1 MRLFLSMWLLTA
13 SCFFLAHNPAIAG
26 DDEALVIFEDNFSE
40 DPLLNDW
47 IVLSAGSLGG
57 WVPPESPYCEL
68 NGWVDP
74 ALFTPENPCTL
85 YSEEIIEDSLE
96 MDLEEFGGYM
106 LVTPM
111 QNTSAG
117 AVFRTERALYDN
129 IKMEITVEL
138 RDGSLGQPAD
148 GMTVV
153 ILGTDQPPLA
163 PGLSLIHI

>member
-74 ALFTPENPCTL
+74 ALFTQVSVL
-85 YSEEIIEDSLE
+85 QFVFIKWDFAGSVH
-96 MDLEEFGGYM
+96 GR
-106 LVTPM
+106 
-111 QNTSAG
+111 SAAG
-117 AVFRTERALYDN
+117 
-129 IKMEITVEL
+129 I
-138 RDGSLGQPAD
+138 
-148 GMTVV
+148 
-153 ILGTDQPPLA
+153 
-163 PGLSLIHI
+163 